1 METLGSSVA
10 QLHAWWYL
18 RAARDFPYE
27 RRSHSAACI
36 PPGHGDFDNGALVGG
51 TPLRVLH
58 LVEEGLRGALH
69 DIRHGL
75 NSAYESHLDR
85 YFFLPKPATL
95 LSPGYGWDAV
105 LRPPAQVRHVK
116 VLRRSKGGLVTASA
130 AGPRDSGARHGPSG
144 PGAWKLAPAGK
155 RPFSLD
161 ADRPVGRRRTEN
173 KRMIITIERTAV
185 SVSTS
190 CR

>member
-27 RRSHSAACI
+27 RRSRSAACI

-105 LRPPAQVRHVK
+105 LRPPVQVRHVK

-130 AGPRDSGARHGPSG
+130 AGPRDSGPATWP
-144 PGAWKLAPAGK
+144 LAAGHATD
-155 RPFSLD
+155 L
-161 ADRPVGRRRTEN
+161 PVLGRGNSRRRERDLSPWTLTALLADAGLRT
-173 KRMIITIERTAV
+173 KR
-185 SVSTS
+185 
-190 CR
+190 